1 MRKQL
6 LFALAIAAATLTMTS
21 AMPASANPTTTAFIE
36 DPLFLEHDTG
46 PGFPESADRLRWLS
60 AHLDAVPFGEK
71 LTRMAPDPDIDPQ
84 PWIAKVHDPD
94 YIAALRS
101 ACEDGKELMGD
112 SSDSP
117 ISRRSY
123 DAAVRAVGAALTAVD
138 TVMAGR
144 ARNAFAAVRPPGH
157 HAMPDGAKGFCLFG
171 NAAIAARYAQER
183 HGIKRVMIID
193 WDVHHGDG
201 TQEIFY
207 DDPSVFFFST
217 HQYPFYPGPS
227 GAARNTGAGTGKGFN
242 LNVPLAAG
250 SGDLAVLE
258 AFDTQLAEAF
268 RRFRPELVIISA
280 GFDAHEADPLGQ
292 LGWSSEVY
300 GELTRKVRTL
310 ARAQGHE
317 RIVSVL
323 EGGYSMEAMTKA
335 VAAHLEA
342 LADITPPAH
351 QPANAARADGD

>member
-1 MRKQL
+1 MVATAAGDKGTQSPELVKAWR
-6 LFALAIAAATLTMTS
+6 LFALVVWTMTHTMNS
-21 AMPASANPTTTAFIE
+21 GMAASANPTNTAFVY

-46 PGFPESADRLRWLS
+46 PGFPESADRLRWLN
-60 AHLDAVPFGEK
+60 AHLDAVPLGQK
-71 LTRMAPDPDIDPQ
+71 LTREAPDPDVDPL

-94 YIAALRS
+94 YIAALHP
-101 ACEDGKELMGD
+101 ACENGQKFMGA

-138 TVMAGR
+138 AVMTGR

-171 NAAIAARYAQER
+171 NAAIAARYAQEK
-183 HGIKRVMIID
+183 HSLDRVMIID

-227 GAARNTGAGTGKGFN
+227 GASGNTGAGDGEGFT
-242 LNVPLAAG
+242 LNVPLAAR
-250 SGDLAVLE
+250 SGDRAVLE

-268 RRFRPELVIISA
+268 RRFRPQLVIISA
-280 GFDAHEADPLGQ
+280 GFDAHEADPLGA

-300 GELTRKVRTL
+300 GELTRKVRAL
-310 ARAQGHE
+310 AREQGHE

-323 EGGYSMEAMTKA
+323 EGGYSKEAMTKG
-335 VAAHLEA
+335 VTAHLEA
-342 LADITPPAH
+342 LAE
-351 QPANAARADGD
+351 